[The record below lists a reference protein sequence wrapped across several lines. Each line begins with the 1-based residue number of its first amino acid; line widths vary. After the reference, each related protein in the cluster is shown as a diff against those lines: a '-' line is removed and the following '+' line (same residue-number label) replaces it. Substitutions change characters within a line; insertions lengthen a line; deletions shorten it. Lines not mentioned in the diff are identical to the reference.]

1 MNCSMLPDRFIRD
14 YRLRPLPEIGKWDE
28 KAREKYQNEG

>member
-1 MNCSMLPDRFIRD
+1 LSRVFADGLVHS

-28 KAREKYQNEG
+28 GQQ